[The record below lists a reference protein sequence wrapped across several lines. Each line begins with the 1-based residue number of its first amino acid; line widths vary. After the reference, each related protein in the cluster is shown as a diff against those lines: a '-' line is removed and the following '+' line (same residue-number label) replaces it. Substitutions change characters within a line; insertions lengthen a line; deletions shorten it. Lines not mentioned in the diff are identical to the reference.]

1 MRMPAMAS
9 ANTAVIRRH
18 KPWSVRSTGCSAPR
32 ALMHVGFT
40 RRYEVTCLTDD
51 GSVESFTRV
60 APAIPQFEA
69 GFSAFAHGVM
79 VPTTEGPVAVED
91 LVPGMGVETSTGEVA
106 VLRWVGAMTVI
117 PTGGAAGI
125 PQHNLYRVTADALG
139 YGGPTA
145 DVTFGPGARLMNRSP
160 AVRAALGARGALAP
174 IASFVDGVGVVALR
188 PISAV
193 RVYHLSFDR
202 HHILRVG
209 GVEAESFHPGPDAHY
224 ALSEELR
231 AAFLQLF
238 PHKQTLHD
246 FGGLAAARYEL
257 SDEGFELI

>member
-1 MRMPAMAS
+1 MRMPVMAS
-9 ANTAVIRRH
+9 ASTSVIRRH
-18 KPWSVRSTGCSAPR
+18 KPWTVRSAGRPAPQTV
-32 ALMHVGFT
+32 MHAGFT
-40 RRYEVTCLTDD
+40 RRFEVTCLTAD
-51 GSVESFTRV
+51 GTVESFSRV
-60 APAIPQFEA
+60 APAIPEFEA
-69 GFSAFAHGVM
+69 GFSAFAHGAVI
-79 VPTTEGPVAVED
+79 PTTEGPVAVED
-91 LVPGMGVETSTGEVA
+91 LVPGMGVETATGEIA

-117 PTGGAAGI
+117 PTNGAPGI

-145 DVTFGPGARLMNRSP
+145 DVTFGPGARLMNRTA
-160 AVRAALGARGALAP
+160 AVRAALGARGGLAP
-174 IASFVDGVGVVALR
+174 VASFVDGVGVVALT

-209 GVEAESFHPGPDAHY
+209 GVEAESFHPGPDMHY
-224 ALSEELR
+224 ALSAELR

-238 PHKQTLHD
+238 PHKAALHD
-246 FGGLAAARYEL
+246 FGGLAAPRYEL